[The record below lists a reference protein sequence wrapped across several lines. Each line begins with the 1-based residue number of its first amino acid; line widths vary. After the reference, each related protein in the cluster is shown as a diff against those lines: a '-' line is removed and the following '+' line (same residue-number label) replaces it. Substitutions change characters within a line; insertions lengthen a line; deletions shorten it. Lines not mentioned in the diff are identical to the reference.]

1 MGVRPGSCPS
11 PAQNA
16 TCAAFP
22 GAPAPCVMRSLNL
35 VGSRSW
41 RAVVNHLEGD
51 FHHAICRGRLGDLT
65 TDHRPV
71 AIDQETRDNPMHA
84 LACIGVRHLKLAD
97 DRGALRAALVKR
109 GERKVPQA
117 NVINEDLPPP
127 PTTDEATRPRLGRS
141 SIRSEVSSRNDSA
154 RGPRSLRDRVGCG
167 GVRSDPGWA
176 APCRREVLSALPR
189 FPSPL
194 RWWFNLIPSYLP
206 RERGGPRRNRP
217 SVVAASWA
225 REVRNPLLP
234 LAIVGQRRPRTV
246 SPERRWDARGFTSL
260 KVITVGC
267 PAP

>member
-1 MGVRPGSCPS
+1 MHAPARPG
-11 PAQNA
+11 
-16 TCAAFP
+16 
-22 GAPAPCVMRSLNL
+22 VK
-35 VGSRSW
+35 
-41 RAVVNHLEGD
+41 
-51 FHHAICRGRLGDLT
+51 
-65 TDHRPV
+65 
-71 AIDQETRDNPMHA
+71 
-84 LACIGVRHLKLAD
+84 HLKLAD
-97 DRGALRAALVKR
+97 DRGAYRAALVKR

-127 PTTDEATRPRLGRS
+127 TTDEATRPRLGRS
-141 SIRSEVSSRNDSA
+141 SIRSEVSSGNDSA

-167 GVRSDPGWA
+167 GVKSDPGWA

-217 SVVAASWA
+217 LVVAASWA

-246 SPERRWDARGFTSL
+246 SPERRADARGFTSL
-260 KVITVGC
+260 KVSLGG
-267 PAP
+267 PAPGCFRP